1 MDDFNVAN
9 LYESKNE
16 WVARLVNVLT
26 PLVIEGIQSIFN
38 ESWKLC
44 EENDEIEK
52 YLMTFQ
58 NLLSR
63 VPKWNDAIVEKEVR
77 RIIDSSGCTY
87 LNDLVTCVH
96 IIQLKIITSIRVGKT
111 QKKVNI
117 NIPQINEFIH
127 NVYINSSRKLYTNIY
142 LYEKNIKPLQ
152 YQKNHR
158 EIELIIKE
166 AILNTV
172 RENIP
177 VEEILKTYLD
187 ETEEDEIIEE
197 TEEIIERPKTEEEKR
212 AEEEAAEKARLAEQE
227 KEMEVTPNIQV
238 SESESQGEPETKSI
252 LTDINNNTIVKTD
265 NLTTSDDTAV
275 SANVATELSNS
286 IIKRD
291 LNPINKI
298 GGNSTISI
306 PTSEAPKS
314 EADNSEESSLS
325 FNNIDSAI
333 GINKKVEELTAPK
346 DINTLE
352 EISEMRNNQRKMEAA
367 LEDEEDE
374 DDSIKI
380 HDSSVSL
387 DGLDVQDLSKPLE
400 TNPDPILTDVEVLL

>member
-1 MDDFNVAN
+1 MDDFNVSN

-26 PLVIEGIQSIFN
+26 PLIIQGVQSIFN

-63 VPKWNDAIVEKEVR
+63 VPKWNDTIVEKEVQ
-77 RIIDSSGCTY
+77 RIIESSGCTY
-87 LNDLVTCVH
+87 LTDLITCVH
-96 IIQLKIITSIRVGKT
+96 IIQLKILTSVRVGKT

-117 NIPQINEFIH
+117 QIPQLNEFIH
-127 NVYINSSRKLYTNIY
+127 NIYINTSRKLYTNIY

-158 EIELIIKE
+158 EVETIVKE
-166 AILNTV
+166 SILNTV

-177 VEEILKTYLD
+177 VEAILKTYLD

-197 TEEIIERPKTEEEKR
+197 TEEIIERPKTEEEKQ
-212 AEEEAAEKARLAEQE
+212 AEEEEAEKARKAEEE
-227 KEMEVTPNIQV
+227 KAMETTPNIKV
-238 SESESQGEPETKSI
+238 AKSESSVSTDTQTDTDETRTVESRTG
-252 LTDINNNTIVKTD
+252 DG
-265 NLTTSDDTAV
+265 AV

-286 IIKRD
+286 VIKKETGSTPR
-291 LNPINKI
+291 LGENT
-298 GGNSTISI
+298 TISI
-306 PTSEAPKS
+306 PTSDIPKS
-314 EADNSEESSLS
+314 EADSSNDSSLS

-352 EISEMRNNQRKMEAA
+352 EISEMRNNQRKMEAE
-367 LEDEEDE
+367 LEDEADE

-387 DGLDVQDLSKPLE
+387 SGLDIHDLTKPLE
-400 TNPDPILTDVEVLL
+400 TNPDPILTDVEILT

>member
-1 MDDFNVAN
+1 MDDFNVSN

-16 WVARLVNVLT
+16 WVSRLVNVLT
-26 PLVIEGIQSIFN
+26 PLIIQGIQSIFT
-38 ESWKLC
+38 ESWNLC

-63 VPKWNDAIVEKEVR
+63 VPKWNDTIVGNEVK
-77 RIIDSSGCTY
+77 RIIESSGCTY
-87 LNDLVTCVH
+87 LTDLITCVH
-96 IIQLKIITSIRVGKT
+96 IIQLKILTSIRVGKT

-117 NIPQINEFIH
+117 EIPQLNEFIH
-127 NVYINSSRKLYTNIY
+127 NVYINTSRKLYTNIY

-158 EIELIIKE
+158 EIEMIVKE

-177 VEEILKTYLD
+177 VEAILKTYLD

-197 TEEIIERPKTEEEKR
+197 TEEIIERPKTEEEKQ
-212 AEEEAAEKARLAEQE
+212 AEEEAAEKARKAEEE
-227 KEMEVTPNIQV
+227 KEMETTPNIQV
-238 SESESQGEPETKSI
+238 SKSDSTVSVDTQTGSDESSKTLSMEGTSE
-252 LTDINNNTIVKTD
+252 NNNAI
-265 NLTTSDDTAV
+265 

-286 IIKRD
+286 VIKKETGST
-291 LNPINKI
+291 PKI
-298 GGNSTISI
+298 GLNTAISI

-314 EADNSEESSLS
+314 EADTENASSLS

-346 DINTLE
+346 DIDTLE
-352 EISEMRNNQRKMEAA
+352 EISEMRNTQRKMEEA
-367 LEDEEDE
+367 LEDEADE

-387 DGLDVQDLSKPLE
+387 GGLDVQDLTKPLE
-400 TNPDPILTDVEVLL
+400 TKPDPVLTDVEVLL